1 MIGKV
6 QTLPLVGVTGLAN
19 LTMNLY
25 QFGIDRG
32 LG

>member
-6 QTLPLVGVTGLAN
+6 KSLPLVGVTGLAN
-19 LTMNLY
+19 LTMNFY
-25 QFGIDRG
+25 QGIDRG